1 MATQF
6 QQPYPGPQGGQ
17 PQGQQAQ
24 HPTLPDNGQ
33 QFSQP
38 QLQSRQV
45 STDNLPPAPQ
55 RQQQTFASQP
65 GTAPYQ
71 QPQQPQQQQQQL
83 PYNPPQPQQASQGGQ
98 FDPNVIV
105 DGPNVPP
112 ELRGR
117 RMGQVMQ
124 IYTALADD
132 WMRRNQHQQSGGSL
146 APQPQRQEP
155 QGQPYQQ
162 PQQQQAPQPQ
172 RNQQGQYQQQA
183 QQPQQRQQDVDWRQE
198 IRQIVSEV
206 VAPVTQSNQASQ
218 VQQAREMARMAVPD
232 FGDLEADVMQM
243 LSGVDPSGLTN
254 PQVWEGAADMV
265 RGRKIRAGQYNPQAA
280 QQPQQVQNGMTGYQ
294 HPGARPAV
302 PANQSPIPQY
312 QFFTEGPSAPQ
323 LQGPSGMLTPQ
334 ERSYA
339 QKMGMSDQDY
349 IAWRGGVVR

>member
-1 MATQF
+1 MSTQF

-17 PQGQQAQ
+17 QQSQQAP
-24 HPTLPDNGQ
+24 HPTLPNNGQ
-33 QFSQP
+33 QQSQP
-38 QLQSRQV
+38 QLQSRQM
-45 STDNLPPAPQ
+45 STDHLPPAPQ
-55 RQQQTFASQP
+55 RQQQTFNSQP

-71 QPQQPQQQQQQL
+71 PQPQQQQQQQQ
-83 PYNPPQPQQASQGGQ
+83 PYQPQQDQPGGQ

-132 WMRRNQHQQSGGSL
+132 WMRRNQHNASGGSI
-146 APQPQRQEP
+146 APQPQRQQEP
-155 QGQPYQQ
+155 QGQPAYVHPTQN
-162 PQQQQAPQPQ
+162 QQQAPQAQPQ
-172 RNQQGQYQQQA
+172 RPVQ
-183 QQPQQRQQDVDWRQE
+183 QQPQPQRQQEPDWRQE

-218 VQQAREMARMAVPD
+218 VAQAREMARMAVPD
-232 FGDLEADVMQM
+232 FGDLEAEVMQM

-265 RGRKIRAGQYNPQAA
+265 RGRKIRAGQYSPQQNPNGNQFG
-280 QQPQQVQNGMTGYQ
+280 QQVQNGMTGYQ

-302 PANQSPIPQY
+302 PATQSQIPQY

-339 QKMGMSDQDY
+339 QKMGMTDQDY